1 MIAAMPDPH
10 VTRVL
15 RLGSRG
21 SRLARAQTEIVR
33 LQLAGEGV
41 ACETIFITTSGDRIQ
56 DRSLA
61 EIGGKGLF
69 TKELEAALFAG
80 DIDLAVHSMKDVP
93 APLPPG
99 TRLGAVLA
107 REDARE
113 AFVSSQAPAL
123 AQLAK
128 GAKIGT
134 SSVRRMA
141 QLRRARP
148 DLEIVPLRGNVDTRL
163 AKLDSGAFDAA
174 ILAYAGLKRLG
185 LESRATSLFS
195 VADWLPALS
204 QGIIGIQ
211 IRDDDRAVANA
222 LAPLNDKAT
231 SIVIA
236 CERAFQLALDG
247 SCRSPIAGHA
257 TFADGRLTFR
267 GEVIAPDGSDSVAT
281 EFVCNL
287 TGNEIAGAER
297 AGRDAGLA
305 IKPRAQEW
313 LAR

>member
-1 MIAAMPDPH
+1 MPDHH

-21 SRLARAQTEIVR
+21 SRLARAQTEIVCAALER
-33 LQLAGEGV
+33 EGIAG
-41 ACETIFITTSGDRIQ
+41 ETIFITTSGDRVQ

-69 TKELEAALFAG
+69 TKELEAALLG
-80 DIDLAVHSMKDVP
+80 GEIDLAVHSMKDVP
-93 APLPPG
+93 APLATG
-99 TRLGAVLA
+99 TRIGAVLA
-107 REDARE
+107 REDARD
-113 AFVSSQAPAL
+113 AFVSWRAPAL
-123 AQLAK
+123 DRLDK

-174 ILAYAGLKRLG
+174 ILAHAGLKRLG
-185 LESRATSLFS
+185 LEHRATSLLPI
-195 VADWLPALS
+195 AAWLPALS
-204 QGIIGIQ
+204 QGIIGLQ
-211 IRDDDRAVANA
+211 IREDDNYVSEAI
-222 LAPLNDKAT
+222 APLNDKETA
-231 SIVIA
+231 IAIA

-257 TFADGRLTFR
+257 TFAGGRLAFR

-287 TGNEIAGAER
+287 IDNEIAGAET
-297 AGRDAGLA
+297 AGRNGGLK
-305 IKPRAQEW
+305 IKPRAQAW